1 MKKENLPPVGTKVYH
16 FEHGWGTI
24 DNIDKLNPNYPLDIK
39 FEGIDDSFTEDGRD
53 STADNIP
60 TLSLTEYDLINGG
73 FTPISEWNKPK
84 VGDVGYFW
92 DNEKYKNLS
101 YSVLCEINQSKTC
114 SYTSFTGAEFKNF
127 SPEVPDWYKA
137 KIEEIRKGIKK

>member
-1 MKKENLPPVGTKVYH
+1 MKNQSLPPVGTKVFDFQY
-16 FEHGWGTI
+16 GWGFITTI
-24 DNIDKLNPNYPLDIK
+24 EPLDLCPIDVI
-39 FEGIDDSFTEDGRD
+39 FEKKIGQSYTASGKLENGI
-53 STADNIP
+53 IP

-92 DNEKYKNLS
+92 DNKKYTHLS
-101 YSVLCEINQSKTC
+101 YSVLCGMNQYDGNP
-114 SYTSFTGAEFKNF
+114 YTSLTGAAFKNF

-137 KIEEIRKGIKK
+137 KIEEVREGLKK